1 MQYNTSSDW
10 FVNYLYLAHSSYKC
24 MYEHERACALNEPL
38 IQTYL
43 VSVHD
48 EKPFRSFACI
58 ASGGGIL
65 WWGIDVKSAWG
76 QYCWGTRLATLDL
89 STLLFICPK
98 TRTSCSVSVPAHTF
112 HGVIKVVSTAQGS
125 QSHQADSSSSS
136 ALLCYVCGPSKK
148 HVTHTPLAWILKQI
162 LSCGHLFSYQ
172 SRHEIEY

>member
-48 EKPFRSFACI
+48 EKPFRSFDCI

-98 TRTSCSVSVPAHTF
+98 TGRLVRFLFRHTHSTGSSKSSPLHRDRNRIKLIPHLHRHSYATFVVRPKNTSPTHPWPGYLSKSSHAVIYF
-112 HGVIKVVSTAQGS
+112 HINPGTK
-125 QSHQADSSSSS
+125 
-136 ALLCYVCGPSKK
+136 
-148 HVTHTPLAWILKQI
+148 
-162 LSCGHLFSYQ
+162 
-172 SRHEIEY
+172 